1 MRYAEVKRKTKETEV
16 SVWVNLDGSGESSVN
31 TGVSFLDHMLVSFS
45 THSLVDLK
53 VKAKGDLKHHIVEDV
68 ALTLGK
74 ALSKALGERK
84 GIRRFGYS
92 IVPMDD
98 ALSIA
103 AIDLAKRP
111 YSSLK
116 LRLERNMIEDA
127 PREDLEHFF
136 RSISIGME
144 ATLHINVIEG
154 TNDHHKFEAS
164 TKAFALSFRDAIT
177 NDPRREK
184 SIPSSKGV
192 M

>member
-1 MRYAEVKRKTKETEV
+1 MRCAEIKRKTNETEIA
-16 SVWVNLDGSGESSVN
+16 VWVNLDGSGENDVK
-31 TGVSFLDHMLVSFS
+31 TGISFLDHMLVSFS
-45 THSLVDLK
+45 THSLVDLS
-53 VKAKGDLKHHIVEDV
+53 VKAEGDLQHHIVEDV
-68 ALTLGK
+68 ALCLGI
-74 ALSKALGERK
+74 ALSKALGERR

-116 LRLERNMIEDA
+116 LRLNRDMIEDA

-136 RSISIGME
+136 RSIANGME
-144 ATLHINVIEG
+144 ATIHIEVLEG

-164 TKAFALSFRDAIT
+164 TKAFALSFREAIT
-177 NDPRREK
+177 PDPKRKGRA
-184 SIPSSKGV
+184 PSSKG
-192 M
+192 MI